1 LLNQTEQL
9 RERVA
14 AATDAKKKSRLGQ
27 FLTPASI
34 ARFMASLF
42 RPATGLHCRLLDPGA
57 GIGSLSVAFLERCR
71 AGELCFDGIQ
81 VDAFEVDESIAHH
94 LRQTLDESMASPG
107 VSARVVVDDFIAA
120 AVRSLSGDLFS
131 DPLRPYSHVIM
142 NPPYRKVRNDSPHR
156 VALRQVGIETV
167 NLYSAFV
174 ALSLALLAPHG
185 QLVAILPRSF
195 CNGPYYRPFREFL
208 LARAAIQRIHLFG
221 RRDRAFRSDSVLQEN
236 LVILMERDGV
246 QSDVDIS
253 FSTDDSFADVVSHTC
268 PFEEV
273 VRAADGD
280 RFIHIPSAEKGGGSG
295 LPSFARFSLED
306 IDIQVSTGPVV
317 DFRLREYLQRM
328 PVGDSAPLLYPGHF
342 AGSSIAW
349 PLPGFRKANAIACNS
364 VTDKWLY
371 PNGFYTVV
379 RRLSAKEERRRI
391 MASVV
396 DPQCFLGAPRI
407 GFENHLNVFHCHKGG
422 LPEALAYGLSSYLNA
437 TAVDVCFR
445 RFNGHTQVNA
455 TDLRA
460 LTYPGRQALQALGE
474 WAMGQPELTQ
484 ELIDDQL
491 ERMAV

>member
-1 LLNQTEQL
+1 MLNQTEQL

-14 AATDAKKKSRLGQ
+14 ATTDAKKKSRLGQ

-42 RPATGLHCRLLDPGA
+42 RPTAEVHCRLLDPGA
-57 GIGSLSVAFLERCR
+57 GIGSLAVAFLERCQ
-71 AGELCFDGIQ
+71 AGELRFNDIQ

-94 LRQTLDESMASPG
+94 LSQTLSESGIHPG
-107 VSARVVVDDFIAA
+107 VSTRVVVDDFIAA

-131 DPLRPYSHVIM
+131 EPLRPYSHVIM

-236 LVILMERDGV
+236 LVILLERDGV
-246 QSDVDIS
+246 QGDVEIS
-253 FSTDDSFADVVSHTC
+253 LSTDDSFADMVSHTC
-268 PFEEV
+268 SFDDV
-273 VRAADGD
+273 VQAADGN
-280 RFIHIPSAEKGGGSG
+280 RFIHIPSVEEGEGSG

-317 DFRLREYLQRM
+317 DFRLREYLQPM
-328 PVGDSAPLLYPGHF
+328 PIGNSAPLLYPGHF
-342 AGSSIAW
+342 AGNSIAW
-349 PLPGFRKANAIACNS
+349 PLLGFRKPNAIECNGF
-364 VTDKWLY
+364 TYKWLY
-371 PNGFYTVV
+371 PSGFYTVV

-391 MASVV
+391 VANVV

-422 LPEALAYGLSSYLNA
+422 LSEALAYGLASYLNA

-460 LTYPGRQALQALGE
+460 LAYPGRETLLVLGE
-474 WAMGQPELTQ
+474 WAMGQRELTQ
-484 ELIDDQL
+484 DLIDDQL